1 MLRKRSA
8 HKWLVVVLL
17 FAALASGLCL
27 PAGGSLQSLFA
38 PSVRADRTPQTLPF
52 SQNWSNPKLITAA
65 RLDSFT
71 ARTVAGGNVLLEWRT
86 GFETDNLGF
95 NLYREA
101 QGKRTR
107 VNPQMLAGSALMVG
121 EGTKLMSGYAYAWPD
136 AAPGSK
142 DARYWLEAIDLN
154 GRTTLYGPI
163 TVDRSSN
170 DQLPPE
176 SRRAVLL
183 SSLGHRTSQANPR
196 LSPGRTVTPTGGS
209 AAQMATQAELAA
221 SGPIKLTVTE
231 EGWYRVTQPE
241 LCRAGFNSGVDPR
254 NLQLFAE
261 GEEQSILVRGEDD
274 GQFDA
279 ADAIEFYGM
288 GLDTPATNA
297 RVYWLVAGNQPGRRV
312 TLEKARAKRTASSGF
327 DYTTERRDRTVYF
340 SSLRNGE
347 AENFFGA
354 IIARDPLE
362 QTLAL
367 PRVDGASGEDGLL
380 EVNLQGV
387 NGAPHRASVRFN
399 GYSLGEVIFYAMG
412 QGSARFTVPRAQIRE
427 GQNTVTLTAATGE
440 SDVSLV
446 DSIRMTYRRAY
457 EADSNLLRFTLQS
470 KRRATID
477 GFTSPAVRV
486 VDVSDPQAPREVRAS
501 VEPSASGYRVTTGA
515 LSGGQR
521 RMLAFADDQVKRPAA
536 IVMDTASV
544 LKDKSQM
551 ADLVILAPRDF
562 FAALTP
568 LVEWREDHDLCVTLV
583 DIEDVYDEF
592 NFGERS
598 PQAVKDFLAYAAANW
613 AKAPHD
619 VLLVGDASYDPKNYL
634 GLGDWNLVPTK
645 LVDTISMETAS
656 DDWLADFDG
665 DGLPELA
672 VGRLPARSASAV
684 SLMVSKIIDY
694 DRRLPPQDV
703 LFVSDSNDG
712 IDFEQ
717 GINELRR
724 LVPGGRPVEEIV
736 RGRLDDSTTREQVIG
751 SLNRT
756 PRIVNYFGHGS
767 VDLWR
772 GNILTA
778 TDAPVLAGGGP
789 SVFFSITCLNGYFQ
803 APALESLA
811 ESLMNV
817 ERGGAVAV
825 WSSSSLCGAD
835 TQLEMDMEMFRQ
847 LFTSTG
853 GPLTLGEAV
862 RRAKAS
868 TGDQDIRASYIV
880 FGDPAMRL
888 R

>member
-8 HKWLVVVLL
+8 HKRPGIVLL
-17 FAALASGLCL
+17 FVALVSGLCL
-27 PAGGSLQSLFA
+27 PAGGPLQSLLA
-38 PSVRADRTPQTLPF
+38 PSVHADSTPQTLPF
-52 SQNWSNPKLITAA
+52 
-65 RLDSFT
+65 
-71 ARTVAGGNVLLEWRT
+71 
-86 GFETDNLGF
+86 NL
-95 NLYREA
+95 
-101 QGKRTR
+101 
-107 VNPQMLAGSALMVG
+107 
-121 EGTKLMSGYAYAWPD
+121 
-136 AAPGSK
+136 
-142 DARYWLEAIDLN
+142 
-154 GRTTLYGPI
+154 
-163 TVDRSSN
+163 
-170 DQLPPE
+170 QL
-176 SRRAVLL
+176 R
-183 SSLGHRTSQANPR
+183 HSQANPR
-196 LSPGRTVTPTGGS
+196 SSPGRTATPGGGS

-221 SGPIKLTVTE
+221 GGAIKLTVTE

-241 LCRAGFNSGVDPR
+241 LRSAGLNPGVDPR
-254 NLQLFAE
+254 KLQLFAE

-274 GQFDA
+274 GRFDD
-279 ADAIEFYGM
+279 ADAIEFYGI

-297 RVYWLVAGNQPGRRV
+297 RVYWLAAGNQPGRRMAV
-312 TLEKARAKRTASSGF
+312 GKARAKRNAPSGF
-327 DYTTERRDRTVYF
+327 DYTVERRDRTIYF

-362 QTLAL
+362 QTLTL
-367 PRVDGASGEDGLL
+367 PRVDAASGDNGWL

-387 NGAPHRASVRFN
+387 NGTPHRVSVRFN
-399 GYSLGEVIFYAMG
+399 GGPLGEVVFYSTE

-427 GQNTVTLTAATGE
+427 GQNTVTLTATMGE

-446 DSIRMTYRRAY
+446 DSIHMTYRRAY
-457 EADSNLLRFTLQS
+457 VADNNALRFTLQS
-470 KRRATID
+470 KQRAAID

-501 VEPSASGYRVTTGA
+501 VEPSGGGYRVTTGA
-515 LSGGQR
+515 TGGQR
-521 RMLAFADDQVKRPAA
+521 MMLAFADDQVKRPAS
-536 IVMDTASV
+536 ITMDAASV
-544 LKDKSQM
+544 LKDKSQI
-551 ADLVILAPRDF
+551 ADLVMIAPRNF
-562 FAALTP
+562 FTALTP
-568 LVEWREDHDLCVTLV
+568 LVEWREDHDLNITLV

-613 AKAPHD
+613 AKAPRY

-634 GLGDWNLVPTK
+634 GFGDWNLVPTK
-645 LVDTISMETAS
+645 LVDTIAMETAS

-672 VGRLPARSASAV
+672 VGRLPARAASEV

-694 DRRLPPQDV
+694 DRSLPPQDV

-712 IDFEQ
+712 IDFER
-717 GINELRR
+717 GISELRR
-724 LVPGGRPVEEIV
+724 LVPGGKPVEEIV
-736 RGRLDDSTTREQVIG
+736 RGRLDDSTTRGQVIG
-751 SLNRT
+751 SLNRA

-778 TDAPVLAGGGP
+778 TDAPVLAGSGVP
-789 SVFFSITCLNGYFQ
+789 SVFFSITCLNGYFHD
-803 APALESLA
+803 PTLESLA
-811 ESLMNV
+811 ESLMHV
-817 ERGGAVAV
+817 EHGGAVAV

-853 GPLTLGEAV
+853 EPLTLGEAT

-868 TGDQDIRASYIV
+868 TADQDIRASYIV
-880 FGDPAMRL
+880 FGDPTMRL